1 MAKSRRSG
9 PWQRLL
15 ERYCRVLGLLLV
27 IEKLRFSS
35 SDEYYR
41 VFLTSPDSAFSAHSD
56 ASSSYDNCIGSR
68 LVPIKKKDGRLA
80 DYIMTYDTNA
90 ERACK
95 KHLLEMLGSDIEI
108 WKDGRGVEADF
119 LAHVPD
125 SVDALKVHLDLAEGS
140 RESC

>member
-41 VFLTSPDSAFSAHSD
+41 AFLTSPDSAFSAHSD
-56 ASSSYDNCIGSR
+56 ASSSYDSCIGSR

-80 DYIMTYDTNA
+80 DYIMTYDTSA

-140 RESC
+140 KESC